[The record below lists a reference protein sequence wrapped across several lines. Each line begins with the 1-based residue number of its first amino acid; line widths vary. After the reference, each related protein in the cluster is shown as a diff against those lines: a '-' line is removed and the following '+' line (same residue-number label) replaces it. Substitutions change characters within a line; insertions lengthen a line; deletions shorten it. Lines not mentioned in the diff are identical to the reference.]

1 MKKILLLV
9 LSFCCINFVNAQQII
24 ENPAVAEQTHQD
36 LKIVRIG
43 IYSDSTI
50 INLSIENKLV
60 QGGWFCAD
68 TKIYIENPKDHQRYS
83 LIKARGIPRCPSVYN
98 FKYEGERLNFTL
110 VFPKVPAKTAL
121 LNLIEDCEKSCFQ
134 FKDIILDEKLNRD
147 INLYTHGVELYAA
160 NKINEAIDC
169 FTKVVEDIPAF
180 PTHVYGYSYFNLIRI
195 YSNLGNKSKAMFWYD
210 QLEKSTL
217 PDKQYF
223 TNSLQKEGV
232 NLK

>member
-1 MKKILLLV
+1 MKNLLL
-9 LSFCCINFVNAQQII
+9 LISILCCYTYANAQQII
-24 ENPAVAEQTHQD
+24 ENPTVAEQTHQD
-36 LKIVRIG
+36 LKIVSVG
-43 IYSDSTI
+43 IYSDSTV
-50 INLSIENKLV
+50 INLSIENKLA

-68 TKIYIENPKDHQRYS
+68 KKIYIENPRDHKRFD
-83 LIKARGIPRCPSVYN
+83 IVKARGIPRCPSVYS
-98 FKYEGERLNFTL
+98 FKYVGEKLNFTL
-110 VFPKVPAKTAL
+110 VFPKLPAETRL

-195 YSNLGNKSKAMFWYD
+195 YFNTGDKATAKFWYD

-223 TNSLQKEGV
+223 INSLQKEGV